1 MDLKTDLTERNREA
15 RGEIEAGYHD
25 QISPDVLLRRSA
37 ARIVSTISPTAATLV
52 KFHGAPG
59 SDGALQQRAA
69 LATERLVNSA
79 STAIADAALASPVPV
94 PPKALIAALAKEP
107 IAATSDRSIAGLVR
121 HIDSQAS
128 RAARAAVAGMIASIR
143 ARREK
148 LAPLAKFV
156 TNGAKVITFGG
167 PRGSAPAQMSL
178 ARGLVALGV
187 ISSFS
192 ITLVPNEVVAGE
204 RSRRM
209 LAIIGGLTAGA
220 AAPQVYQRLRNNNGY
235 GMQPN
240 YQNQGYGGFQPNY
253 RNQGAGYQD
262 YRPAP
267 VYGHPRR
274 DYRERRPYFQPNSYA
289 ARPIPMSDEMTI
301 AAKAVIAAEVN
312 SITQADAM
320 IDQAIRQGMSCM
332 SQMGYGGNCV
342 VRTGSVTMDFARG
355 RFVAAPLG
363 RVVAREENGIYSADD
378 MVMRQVWN
386 RAKALKVQEDNY
398 RFGAGGYGSRF

>member
-15 RGEIEAGYHD
+15 RDEIEAGHHD
-25 QISPDVLLRRSA
+25 QIAPVVQLQRAAAGIASASSPA
-37 ARIVSTISPTAATLV
+37 AATLV
-52 KFHGAPG
+52 KFHDAAG
-59 SDGALQQRAA
+59 SGGALRERAA
-69 LATERLVNSA
+69 KITERLVGVA

-94 PPKALIAALAKEP
+94 PPRALITSLSKEP
-107 IAATSDRSIAGLVR
+107 IGSTADRTVAGLGR

-128 RAARAAVAGMIASIR
+128 RAARAAVAAMIAAIR

-148 LAPLAKFV
+148 LAPLSKFV
-156 TNGAKVITFGG
+156 TNGAKIVTFGR

-178 ARGLVALGV
+178 ARSLVALGV

-209 LAIIGGLTAGA
+209 LAIIGGIAAGA
-220 AAPQVYQRLRNNNGY
+220 AAPQVYQRLRDNGGY
-235 GMQPN
+235 SLQPS
-240 YQNQGYGGFQPNY
+240 YQNQGYGGYEPNY
-253 RNQGAGYQD
+253 RGYDHGRQN

-267 VYGHPRR
+267 V
-274 DYRERRPYFQPNSYA
+274 QPNSYA

-312 SITQADAM
+312 SISQADAM

-332 SQMGYGGNCV
+332 SQMGYGSNCV
-342 VRTGSVTMDFARG
+342 VRAGSVTMDFARG

-378 MVMRQVWN
+378 MVIRQVWN
-386 RAKALKVQEDNY
+386 RAHALKAQEDRY
-398 RFGAGGYGSRF
+398 RYGAGGYGPRY